1 MGFALDLSIGVW
13 AVERG
18 VEKWE
23 KGGDLL
29 VGGAVE
35 KFWGKLVVFRG

>member
-1 MGFALDLSIGVW
+1 MGFALDLAIGIL

-23 KGGDLL
+23 KGWDLL
-29 VGGAVE
+29 WEGAVE
-35 KFWGKLVVFRG
+35 KLVGG